1 MKLSEKI
8 EYILDSDITGYKI
21 KKISGVNEGTISR
34 LRNKESKIGNLTLIN
49 AEKLEKVYDECIK
62 KKEETYEKRNNPT
75 RLRK

>member
-62 KKEETYEKRNNPT
+62 KKEETYEKGDNLT
-75 RLRK
+75 RL

>member
-8 EYILDSDITGYKI
+8 EYILNSDITGYKI

-62 KKEETYEKRNNPT
+62 KKEETYEK
-75 RLRK
+75 